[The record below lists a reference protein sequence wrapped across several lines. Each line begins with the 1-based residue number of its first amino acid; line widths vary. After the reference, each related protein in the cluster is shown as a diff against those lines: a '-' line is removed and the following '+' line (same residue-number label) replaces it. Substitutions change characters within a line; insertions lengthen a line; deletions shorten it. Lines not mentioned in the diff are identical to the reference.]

1 MVFVVSSFALV
12 HSLYQ
17 HTWLAKW
24 QSQPCVLIKRMN
36 MWKGWFRFIRS
47 AILKQFWRGAGYRFC
62 GPDTQHKHLLSSPG
76 REISK
81 RVDAR
86 KKGSENVPK
95 SDCNRPDDP
104 EPRRLHHRGAER
116 YKCYTSHFKMFI
128 ILIYITS
135 LLLEGDFYSSASA
148 TASLGNTSS
157 WLSPSSSQSHAV
169 AATHVLKLNERL
181 GREYTYRRQLLG
193 WETRVAFKV
202 WDITYIT

>member
-24 QSQPCVLIKRMN
+24 QSQPCVLIKGMN
-36 MWKGWFRFIRS
+36 MLKGWFRFIRS

-116 YKCYTSHFKMFI
+116 YKYYTVKMLINLISIAQGGFLFICFGDCEPWQYVLMALSI
-128 ILIYITS
+128 ILTISCCCCYACVKAKWEVGSRIYLQKTTPRMRDSCCI
-135 LLLEGDFYSSASA
+135 
-148 TASLGNTSS
+148 
-157 WLSPSSSQSHAV
+157 
-169 AATHVLKLNERL
+169 
-181 GREYTYRRQLLG
+181 
-193 WETRVAFKV
+193 
-202 WDITYIT
+202 